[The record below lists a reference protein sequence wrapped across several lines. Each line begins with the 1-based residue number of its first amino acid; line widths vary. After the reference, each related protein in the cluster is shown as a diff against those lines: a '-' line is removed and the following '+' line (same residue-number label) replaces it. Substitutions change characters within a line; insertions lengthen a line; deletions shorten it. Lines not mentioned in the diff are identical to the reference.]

1 MLNFSILKRC
11 HDSCFTQFTSAR
23 DGRCI
28 NKQKMQTSKGLHI
41 CNDVSNNC
49 CNKLDAS
56 KILICLVWPC
66 CHKSELRNVITEQ
79 HLKFLTNRKM
89 LLNQV
94 PYRLTINIKALAL
107 SSTQNSIL
115 TSQRSA
121 SELRLYNSCYEER

>member
-11 HDSCFTQFTSAR
+11 HDSSFTQFTSAR
-23 DGRCI
+23 YGRCI
-28 NKQKMQTSKGLHI
+28 NKQEMQTSKGLQI

-89 LLNQV
+89 LLNLV
-94 PYRLTINIKALAL
+94 PYRLTINIKA
-107 SSTQNSIL
+107 STQISIL
-115 TSQRSA
+115 RSQRSA
-121 SELRLYNSCYEER
+121 SGLRLYNSCNEER